1 MVQSLVTIKDQL
13 PKVLEL
19 SGFTRN
25 DSKISVNPARRID
38 LSPLKDISVAFRTMV
53 KRELKKKKIKKQ
65 YLERGL
71 QPPEQIEVELT
82 SGDESSTDSTISEG
96 GLPEKFVQFITDEN
110 VLSAIQ
116 NRRKTRRI
124 LKVKNQIDYA
134 AIDSVL

>member
-1 MVQSLVTIKDQL
+1 
-13 PKVLEL
+13 
-19 SGFTRN
+19 
-25 DSKISVNPARRID
+25 
-38 LSPLKDISVAFRTMV
+38 MV
-53 KRELKKKKIKKQ
+53 KRELKKKKLRKQ

-110 VLSAIQ
+110 VLNAIQ

-124 LKVKNQIDYA
+124 LKAKNQIDYT
-134 AIDSVL
+134 AIKSVL